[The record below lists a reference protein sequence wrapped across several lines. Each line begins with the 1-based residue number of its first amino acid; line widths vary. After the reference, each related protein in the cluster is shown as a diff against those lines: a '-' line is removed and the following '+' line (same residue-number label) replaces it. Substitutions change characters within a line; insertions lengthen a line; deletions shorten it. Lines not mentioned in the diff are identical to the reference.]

1 MAPGS
6 LIEALEVEILVVE
19 DFVPAVLRGL
29 REELEILQQ
38 SVRIQKA
45 PPPENRE
52 CSRQKLPTYVLVFIR
67 SFGFFAS
74 CFTRVSYYE
83 SQVVAATE
91 MKLK

>member
-38 SVRIQKA
+38 SVIQKA
-45 PPPENRE
+45 PPPEIRE